1 MNEARYKDI
10 VNKIIKQAPMEC
22 GVQSLVYMM
31 LYDIIREKY
40 KDNEVSIIIADLRNK
55 LSIFG
60 GAGGVVDLCVVSKE
74 FEYKPIPL
82 ENSDDIEKF
91 GNEKVVRMLKKYD
104 YWEKELNEESNLSM
118 DARIRQRKENLKK
131 WNDELKNE
139 FETNKKRR
147 LGCVEIK
154 SVNIDLPDNIWQL
167 AGHIIEYKRVLYTNG
182 LKWQFFDFTSLEECD
197 KNEFESLFKKYDKML
212 DKKNQCTQQDIIKVS
227 EELRKKIYI
236 EDGLKKWQIELGK
249 NNQFVEDYKN
259 LFIKLKNNIS
269 GIKWEKI

>member
-1 MNEARYKDI
+1 MNKERYEDI
-10 VNKIIKQAPMEC
+10 VNSIIKQAPMEC

-40 KDNEVSIIIADLRNK
+40 KDNEVGIIVADLRNK

-74 FEYKPIPL
+74 FKYKPIPL

-118 DARIRQRKENLKK
+118 DARIKQRKENLKK
-131 WNDELKNE
+131 WNDELKKE
-139 FETNKKRR
+139 FDTNKTRR
-147 LGCVEIK
+147 LGCVEVK
-154 SVNIDLPDNIWQL
+154 SVNIELPENIWQL

-182 LKWQFFDFTSLEECD
+182 LKWQFFDFASLEEGV
-197 KNEFESLFKKYDKML
+197 KNEFESLFKKYDMML
-212 DKKNQCTQQDIIKVS
+212 DKKIKCTNQDIIKVS
-227 EELRKKIYI
+227 EQLKEKIYT
-236 EDGLKKWQIELGK
+236 EYGLKKWEIELVK
-249 NNQFVEDYKN
+249 NNQFVKN
-259 LFIKLKNNIS
+259 FNDLFIELRNNIS
-269 GIKWEKI
+269 GIKWK